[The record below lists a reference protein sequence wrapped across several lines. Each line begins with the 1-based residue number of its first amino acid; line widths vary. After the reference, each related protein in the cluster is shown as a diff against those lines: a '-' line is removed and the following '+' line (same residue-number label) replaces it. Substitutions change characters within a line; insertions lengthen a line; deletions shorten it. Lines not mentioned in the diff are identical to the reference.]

1 MMARAVRLRPQYMAS
16 RRYMICE
23 FIFTLLR
30 YDCERITLLEEQGLL
45 LDSSLTINHNKPDTT
60 GRVAADAPPA

>member
-1 MMARAVRLRPQYMAS
+1 
-16 RRYMICE
+16 MICE